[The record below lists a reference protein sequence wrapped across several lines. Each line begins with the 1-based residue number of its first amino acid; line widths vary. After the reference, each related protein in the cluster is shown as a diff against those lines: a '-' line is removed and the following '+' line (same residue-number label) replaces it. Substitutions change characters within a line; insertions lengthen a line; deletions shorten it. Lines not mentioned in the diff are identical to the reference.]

1 MRFPDAQ
8 NLLSR
13 TERLIHRN
21 FSRHGFHYSL
31 DMRSVELAAGSN
43 INRQDEKP
51 PAPLVLTLN
60 RPAQTSRPPTQL
72 INPPEY
78 KLSAP
83 NKLIHTPRI
92 KCSTLQIECSA

>member
-13 TERLIHRN
+13 TECLIHRN

-43 INRQDEKP
+43 INRQDEKL

-60 RPAQTSRPPTQL
+60 HPAQPSRPPAQL
-72 INPPEY
+72 INPPPEY
-78 KLSAP
+78 KLFAP

-92 KCSTLQIECSA
+92 ECSTLRIKC